1 MNKEDEDGVLVKL
14 EKGEDAD
21 ADADIGL
28 RSEDAGAVD
37 EKPKGDGSV
46 VGAARVD
53 VNPLAGAAELG
64 EDPKPAKLDGGIGIA
79 AGVEVVVLEKE
90 NGAAEAEGLLGG
102 FGALCVFA

>member
-21 ADADIGL
+21 ADTGL